1 MTRRRNRFMSI
12 IRKVFPDRW
21 LRRPSDVVHSAVLGA
36 QLEHAVEDLLRVTR
50 GVHERLLF

>member
-1 MTRRRNRFMSI
+1 MTRRRNRFMLI

-21 LRRPSDVVHSAVLGA
+21 LQRPSNVVHSAVLGA